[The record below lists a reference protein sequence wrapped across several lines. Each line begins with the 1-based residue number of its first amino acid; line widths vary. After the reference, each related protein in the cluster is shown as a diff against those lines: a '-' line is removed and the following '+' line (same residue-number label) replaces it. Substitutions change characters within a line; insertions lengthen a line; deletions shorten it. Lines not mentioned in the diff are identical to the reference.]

1 MADETSIKQMLVKIV
16 RECVLPTT
24 IEEGVITKREPL
36 AITLVNDKKMK
47 LSKTDIILPARLE
60 KVRWRLGIK
69 LICLCAIMEKYTMFL
84 TNHRRMEVLSWKW
97 IQILCWT

>member
-24 IEEGVITKREPL
+24 IEEGVITKRDQL

-47 LSKTDIILPARLE
+47 LSKTSIIP
-60 KVRWRLGIK
+60 
-69 LICLCAIMEKYTMFL
+69 
-84 TNHRRMEVLSWKW
+84 
-97 IQILCWT
+97 

>member
-16 RECVLPTT
+16 KDCMLPTT

-47 LSKTDIILPARLE
+47 LSEMDLILPARLE
-60 KVRWRLGIK
+60 KEG
-69 LICLCAIMEKYTMFL
+69 
-84 TNHRRMEVLSWKW
+84 VLETGDKVNLLVCNNGKIYYVLDKS
-97 IQILCWT
+97 